1 MRKAAQAPSLHV
13 AVWWILIYHITIHH
27 EPNGAANHVQ
37 TKATAARAD
46 IRMEKLTVSWTAMR
60 LHVLYMTRVLEGHRS
75 STIEDW
81 CGFIGCQWSHINV
94 TGCGLLFSF
103 LDLFSSRSSIRRLRK
118 KQFLETAAVYNFR
131 ICFPS
136 VSHSPRLE
144 STPRMQQAHL
154 SRWFEKVNRN
164 NYQRSAT
171 PCAAQPE
178 AAVCSEQ
185 SDPMLRWKVTMFHHC
200 VSRWWGL
207 RITQQRCAPYTIL
220 YIDNI
225 QVNLHSDMRN
235 PVEMYGDFL
244 SVSFCSHPI
253 SDESVQWQGSNHA
266 ELDPSVSSLSR
277 TQSG

>member
-46 IRMEKLTVSWTAMR
+46 IRMEKLTVSWTALR

-118 KQFLETAAVYNFR
+118 KTIFGNCSQSITFYNFR

-164 NYQRSAT
+164 TRD
-171 PCAAQPE
+171 PQP
-178 AAVCSEQ
+178 
-185 SDPMLRWKVTMFHHC
+185 H
-200 VSRWWGL
+200 
-207 RITQQRCAPYTIL
+207 AP
-220 YIDNI
+220 
-225 QVNLHSDMRN
+225 
-235 PVEMYGDFL
+235 
-244 SVSFCSHPI
+244 
-253 SDESVQWQGSNHA
+253 
-266 ELDPSVSSLSR
+266 LSR
-277 TQSG
+277 KQPFAQSSQTRCWDERWPCFIIVFLGDGDWE